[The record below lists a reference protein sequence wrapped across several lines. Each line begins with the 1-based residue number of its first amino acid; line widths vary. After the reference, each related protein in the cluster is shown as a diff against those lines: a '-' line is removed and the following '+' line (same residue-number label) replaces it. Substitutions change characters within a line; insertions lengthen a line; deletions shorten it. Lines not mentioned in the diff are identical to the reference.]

1 MPKVTFVDSGVLIA
15 AATGQ
20 PEVASRAFEVLDD
33 PNRTFA
39 SSDFVR
45 LEVLPKAI
53 YHGKQRE
60 VEFYQAFFEGV
71 DLWASLTDLL
81 VKRAFDEARGYGLS
95 ATDALHVAGALSV
108 GAEEL
113 VTTEGPGKPLSRV
126 ASVSV
131 RSIRPGDG
139 KTPGGLRP
147 NP

>member
-20 PEVASRAFEVLDD
+20 PEVASRALEVLDD
-33 PNRTFA
+33 PDRTFA

-53 YHGKQRE
+53 YHRKQHE
-60 VEFYQAFFEGV
+60 VDFYEAFFEDVG
-71 DLWASLTDLL
+71 LWASLTDLL
-81 VKRAFDEARGYGLS
+81 VRRAFDEAKAFGLS

-113 VTTEGPGKPLSRV
+113 VTTEGSGKPLSRV

-139 KTPGGLRP
+139 KAPGDLRA